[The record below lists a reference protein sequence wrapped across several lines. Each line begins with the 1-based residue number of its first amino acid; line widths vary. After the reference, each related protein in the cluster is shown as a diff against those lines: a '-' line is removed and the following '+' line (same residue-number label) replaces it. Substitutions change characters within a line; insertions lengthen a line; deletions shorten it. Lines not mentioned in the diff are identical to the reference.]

1 MSWLLPQKR
10 KASGS
15 LTTTGLEAE
24 HIKSVLPFRVFFCLV
39 LRCLEAQCPKQ
50 MFGPEVL
57 WKEPLSQP
65 FRSCSGELG
74 QAVAA
79 GPNGNTLVMGI
90 TTKNT

>member
-1 MSWLLPQKR
+1 MVISHSYVSLPE
-10 KASGS
+10 GTIS
-15 LTTTGLEAE
+15 LIFLG
-24 HIKSVLPFRVFFCLV
+24 LV

-57 WKEPLSQP
+57 WQEPLSQP

-79 GPNGNTLVMGI
+79 GPMG
-90 TTKNT
+90 THLSWE